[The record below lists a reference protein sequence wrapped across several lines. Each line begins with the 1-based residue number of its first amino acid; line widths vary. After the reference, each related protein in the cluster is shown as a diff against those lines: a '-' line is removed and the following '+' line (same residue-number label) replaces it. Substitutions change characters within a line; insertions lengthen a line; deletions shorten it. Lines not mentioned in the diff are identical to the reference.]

1 MFFKPL
7 NKLFLTDSLG
17 FLKDLEGKKISE
29 ISRIVEGGVSRY
41 LRDFKNLSECDVF
54 EFCSGPVFLTF
65 DCGLCVGFGDSPKDQ
80 SIVVWEQKRD
90 VVPIQV
96 IGDETFEERDI
107 LIDSNNPRYASKAI
121 SSFAGAEISGISIM
135 KVRNSEVAQRRFRNE
150 RGLTI
155 STLDGRDLF
164 FLLQMNQ
171 GAPGH
176 FILTTK
182 MDIRTELIDN
192 LECIKA

>member
-17 FLKDLEGKKISE
+17 FLKSLEGKKISE

-41 LRDFKNLSECDVF
+41 LKDFKNFAESDVF

-65 DCGLCVGFGDSPKDQ
+65 DCGLRVGFGDSPKDQ
-80 SIVVWEQKRD
+80 SIVVWEQKGG

-96 IGDETFEERDI
+96 IGEETFEEGDI
-107 LIDSNNPRYASKAI
+107 FIDSNNLRYASKAM
-121 SSFAGAEISGISIM
+121 SSFAGSEISGISIM
-135 KVRNSEVAQRRFRNE
+135 KVRNSEIAQRRFRNE

-155 STLDGRDLF
+155 STLDGRNLF
-164 FLLQMNQ
+164 FSIQMNQ

-176 FILTTK
+176 FIVTTK
-182 MDIRTELIDN
+182 MDIRTELVDN
-192 LECIKA
+192 LENIKV